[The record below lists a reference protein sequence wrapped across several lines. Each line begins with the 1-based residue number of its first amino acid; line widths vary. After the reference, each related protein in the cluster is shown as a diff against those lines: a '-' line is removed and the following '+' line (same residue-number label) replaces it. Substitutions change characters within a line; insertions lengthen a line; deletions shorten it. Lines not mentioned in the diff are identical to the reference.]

1 MQQINTVAE
10 PNIETPAGAPLGS
23 IASTPEQAAHEQA
36 SKPAVLR
43 PIGDI
48 IRDLS
53 KELADRH
60 IKTKTI
66 KGQRINFITWYH
78 AVKYL
83 DLYAPGWSGEVRS
96 VTEVGGR
103 VIVVYRLSIP
113 ALEGVIRREATG
125 QESDWDE
132 EEETKYGDPSSN
144 AEAMAFKRAAAKFG
158 LGLYLYDRKK

>member
-1 MQQINTVAE
+1 MEETNTAVE
-10 PNIETPAGAPLGS
+10 PTIESPTGTTVGS
-23 IASTPEQAAHEQA
+23 IVFTSESNMKAAL
-36 SKPAVLR
+36 LR
-43 PIGDI
+43 PIGEI
-48 IRDLS
+48 IKDLS

-60 IKTKTI
+60 IKIKTL
-66 KGQRINFITWYH
+66 KGQKINFITWYH

-103 VIVVYRLSIP
+103 VIVVYRISIP
-113 ALEGVIRREATG
+113 ALEGLIWREATG

-158 LGLYLYDRKK
+158 LGLYLYDRKR